1 MHSRHKKRL
10 QMLRQVRSF
19 LRSRP
24 VDARVEPT
32 LLALEAA
39 IAQIEGFAESQDA
52 HTRLSRTR
60 TVSARELARQLHR
73 HVMRPI
79 VLVGGALFRAGDT
92 EAQAARRALTMPS
105 TTDYEALIVAAQGM
119 SVVVRE
125 HEARFLAAGLPKDTL
140 DRLRSDPEAL
150 KQLLTSRGDDKGWRA
165 AATSGGRAEAK
176 RSAQLVQLLH
186 ALVEPTLQ
194 GDPALLAEWRSVT
207 RPTRLKVVTRAESA
221 DAEPLSEPGRALGAA
236 DVITLP
242 ANAAGRA
249 A

>member
-1 MHSRHKKRL
+1 MFSRHKKRL

-19 LRSRP
+19 LRGRP

-32 LLALEAA
+32 LLALEAL

-52 HTRLSRTR
+52 HARLSRTR
-60 TVSARELARQLHR
+60 TVSARDLASRLRR

-79 VLVGGALFRAGDT
+79 VLVGGALFRAGDSD
-92 EAQAARRALTMPS
+92 AQAARRALTMPS

-125 HEARFLAAGLPKDTL
+125 HEARFLAAGLPKETL
-140 DRLRSDPEAL
+140 DRLRTDPEAL
-150 KQLLTSRGDDKGWRA
+150 KQMLISRGDDRGRRA
-165 AATSGGRAEAK
+165 AATSGARAEAK

-207 RPTRLKVVTRAESA
+207 RPTRMKVVARTDSTDSA
-221 DAEPLSEPGRALGAA
+221 PSTELGRASGAA
-236 DVITLP
+236 DAITIP
-242 ANAAGRA
+242 SNAEVLA